1 MLTTLIL
8 SAAVMLALFVAMMV
22 GVLMGRAPIKGS
34 CGGLGGTGECPCGRT
49 PGSCSTDAADDAS
62 APDRRALSASE

>member
-8 SAAVMLALFVAMMV
+8 SIVIILGLFIAMMV

-34 CGGLGGTGECPCGRT
+34 CGGIGGQSECPCGRT
-49 PGSCSTDAADDAS
+49 PKTCGASKASGSGGS
-62 APDRRALSASE
+62 A

>member
-8 SAAVMLALFVAMMV
+8 SLVVILALFVAMMV

-34 CGGLGGTGECPCGRT
+34 CGGVGAQAECPCGRT
-49 PGSCSTDAADDAS
+49 PATCGENRSRD
-62 APDRRALSASE
+62 PE